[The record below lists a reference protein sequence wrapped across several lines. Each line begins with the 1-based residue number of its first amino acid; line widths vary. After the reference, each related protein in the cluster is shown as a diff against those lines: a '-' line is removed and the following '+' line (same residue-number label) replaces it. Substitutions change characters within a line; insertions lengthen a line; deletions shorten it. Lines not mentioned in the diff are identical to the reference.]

1 MDKLKTHKAKNLYKK
16 SKKLDS
22 KKFAMGKRDL
32 FANWSDDYVY
42 LRARFLKTYYE
53 TIAHEQSS
61 KITRFFVSKNVG
73 KN

>member
-1 MDKLKTHKAKNLYKK
+1 
-16 SKKLDS
+16 
-22 KKFAMGKRDL
+22 MGKRDL